1 MQILNEIML
10 TEPPQWVEVITTIGL
25 IMFIAGGAVAVV
37 SILGDGEIGM
47 CCGFIAAFVGAIL
60 GVVGMILEEKVEP
73 LPTGITQYEVLI
85 DESVNFQEVYDKY
98 EVIERRG
105 DIWVLQD
112 KEVKNNVG
120 RMA

>member
-10 TEPPQWVEVITTIGL
+10 TQPPQWVEVITTIGL
-25 IMFIAGGAVAVV
+25 IMFIASGAVAVM
-37 SILGDGEIGM
+37 SMLGDSGV
-47 CCGFIAAFVGAIL
+47 GFIGGLIAALVGAIL
-60 GVVGMILEEKVEP
+60 SVAGMIAEEKVEP
-73 LPTGITQYEVLI
+73 LPTGIAQYEVLI

-112 KEVKNNVG
+112 KESEE
-120 RMA
+120 

>member
-10 TEPPQWVEVITTIGL
+10 TEPPQWVEVILTIGAAML
-25 IMFIAGGAVAVV
+25 IAGLVV
-37 SILGDGEIGM
+37 TFGVSNMLDSIG
-47 CCGFIAAFVGAIL
+47 AFVTGLVIAFIGAIL
-60 GVVGMILEEKVEP
+60 AVVGTISEEKVEP

-112 KEVKNNVG
+112 KEG
-120 RMA
+120 EE

>member
-1 MQILNEIML
+1 MQILNEIIL
-10 TEPPQWVEVITTIGL
+10 TELPQWVEVITTIGL

-37 SILGDGEIGM
+37 SILGDSEIGM
-47 CCGFIAAFVGAIL
+47 GCGLIAAFIGAIL
-60 GVVGMILEEKVEP
+60 GVVGMISEEKVEP
-73 LPTGITQYEVLI
+73 VPTGITQYEVLI

-112 KEVKNNVG
+112 KESEE
-120 RMA
+120 

>member
-10 TEPPQWVEVITTIGL
+10 TEPPQWVETMTTIGL
-25 IMFIAGGAVAVV
+25 IMVIAGIVGIIISALEETGV
-37 SILGDGEIGM
+37 
-47 CCGFIAAFVGAIL
+47 GFVFSLIAAFVGSIL
-60 GVVGMILEEKVEP
+60 GIVGMISEEQVEP
-73 LPTGITQYEVLI
+73 LPTGINQYEVLI

-112 KEVKNNVG
+112 KEG
-120 RMA
+120 EE

>member
-10 TEPPQWVEVITTIGL
+10 TEPPQWIETMTTIGL
-25 IMFIAGGAVAVV
+25 IMIIAGVVLMIGISIMLDSVGAFVSGLIIIFVGLILAVV
-37 SILGDGEIGM
+37 GTV
-47 CCGFIAAFVGAIL
+47 A
-60 GVVGMILEEKVEP
+60 EEKVEP

-105 DIWVLQD
+105 EIWVLQD
-112 KEVKNNVG
+112 KESEE
-120 RMA
+120 

>member
-10 TEPPQWVEVITTIGL
+10 TEPPQWVETMTTIGL
-25 IMFIAGGAVAVV
+25 IMIIAGITVALV
-37 SILGDGEIGM
+37 SALWEGGIGVGF
-47 CCGFIAAFVGAIL
+47 GFIAAIIGSIL
-60 GVVGMILEEKVEP
+60 GIVGMILEEKVEP

-112 KEVKNNVG
+112 KEVEE
-120 RMA
+120 

>member
-10 TEPPQWVEVITTIGL
+10 TEPPQWVETMTTIGL
-25 IMFIAGGAVAVV
+25 IMVIVTIVVVIISALEESGVGLVCGLIAGVV
-37 SILGDGEIGM
+37 GSILGI
-47 CCGFIAAFVGAIL
+47 
-60 GVVGMILEEKVEP
+60 VGMISEEKVEP

-105 DIWVLQD
+105 DIWVLRD
-112 KEVKNNVG
+112 KESEE
-120 RMA
+120 

>member
-1 MQILNEIML
+1 MQILNEIMF
-10 TEPPQWVEVITTIGL
+10 TEPPQWVEIIVAVGMGMLIIGAIVTFGVSSILESIGAFAIGL
-25 IMFIAGGAVAVV
+25 IIA
-37 SILGDGEIGM
+37 
-47 CCGFIAAFVGAIL
+47 FTGAIL
-60 GVVGMILEEKVEP
+60 SIIGMISEEKVEP

-112 KEVKNNVG
+112 KEIEE
-120 RMA
+120 